1 MEIHE
6 DIAVSFVASISAK
19 INQVSAELRN
29 KIQMMDGLPDSVD
42 IGVSHGGVVIADP
55 TSSIKPT
62 KSEMLRELSGRRDV

>member
-19 INQVSAELRN
+19 INQVSAELRI
-29 KIQMMDGLPDSVD
+29 KIPMMMLPDSVD

-55 TSSIKPT
+55 TSGIKPRT
-62 KSEMLRELSGRRDV
+62 VLRLE